1 MRQRNSF
8 VERRFTI
15 EAYILTMMATMI
27 GKIKWVSLVSSV
39 IITVRAMVIRAT
51 PAKKPFS

>member
-1 MRQRNSF
+1 
-8 VERRFTI
+8 
-15 EAYILTMMATMI
+15 MMATMI

-51 PAKKPFS
+51 PAKKPWHRRRRKRGREKKLETPNL